1 MAQSAGGELGH
12 GMKIAIVG
20 NCQHFGLAACI
31 RLMIPDAEVVGMY
44 GTDPSPPLTNS
55 DLLQSNYAHL
65 LDNADYWDDMPSGQT
80 DSAICLFRF
89 PSGHSL
95 RGDR

>member
-1 MAQSAGGELGH
+1 MGLSANDATLAGRLAQSAGGELGH

-55 DLLQSNYAHL
+55 DLVFFAIELR
-65 LDNADYWDDMPSGQT
+65 PS
-80 DSAICLFRF
+80 
-89 PSGHSL
+89 P
-95 RGDR
+95 